1 MKPSIL
7 IIYTGGTIG
16 MVKHPKSGT
25 LIPFDFEHINDQVP
39 ELERFDF
46 NIDSISFNSVI
57 DSSDFKPSTWID
69 LVKII
74 QDNYSK
80 YDGFVILHGT
90 DTMAYT
96 ASALSF
102 LLENINKP
110 VILTGSQLPIAEIR
124 TDAKEHLITAIE
136 IAASKSN
143 GKPIVPEVCI
153 YFDYRLFRGNRT
165 RKSSSSKFDAFES
178 PNYSHLAEAGVK
190 ITYHHTYIQP
200 HSDATFVSHTNL
212 DLNVALLK
220 LYPGITKEF
229 VTSVINTNG
238 LKALII
244 EAFGNGNAPT
254 DDWFIDLLKQAI
266 QSGIII
272 LDISQCAGG
281 MVELGRYQTS
291 IRLKEIG
298 VTGGMDMT
306 TETALTKLM
315 FLLAQN
321 HSTETI
327 KTLLQQSLRG
337 EISTLPDS

>member
-1 MKPSIL
+1 
-7 IIYTGGTIG
+7 
-16 MVKHPKSGT
+16 MVKDAKSGT
-25 LIPFDFEHINDQVP
+25 LIPLDFKHINEKVP
-39 ELERFDF
+39 ELDRFDF
-46 NIDSISFNSVI
+46 NIDSISFNSVM

-74 QDNYSK
+74 HENYSK
-80 YDGFVILHGT
+80 YAGFVILHGT

-102 LLENINKP
+102 LLENLNKP

-124 TDAKEHLITAIE
+124 TDAKENLITAIE
-136 IAASKSN
+136 IAASQSN
-143 GKPIVPEVCI
+143 GKPIVSEVCI
-153 YFDYRLFRGNRT
+153 YFDYMLFRGNRT
-165 RKSSSSKFDAFES
+165 RKSNSSKFDAFES
-178 PNYSHLAEAGVK
+178 PNYRHLAEAGVK
-190 ITYHHTYIQP
+190 ISYHHNYIQP
-200 HSDATFVSHTNL
+200 YSEKELIPHTRL
-212 DLNVALLK
+212 DLNVGLLK

-229 VTSVINTNG
+229 VESVINTKG
-238 LKALII
+238 LKALVM

-254 DDWFIDLLKQAI
+254 DDWFIDLLNEAI
-266 QSGIII
+266 QKGIII
-272 LDISQCAGG
+272 LDVSQCAGG

-298 VTGGMDMT
+298 VIGGMDMT

-327 KTLLQQSLRG
+327 KILLQQSLRG
-337 EISTLPDS
+337 EISCISNS